1 MIPENVLEMA
11 EREFRQLKTLADRA
25 IERLDDDQ
33 FFSSL
38 DSESNS
44 IAISIKHV
52 AGNLKS
58 RWTGFLT
65 TDGEKPDRDR
75 DKEFMLIE
83 GDTRQTLMNAWEHGW
98 QCLFETLARL
108 NPDNLTAEVQI
119 RGESLSVVQ
128 AIGRQLTHYAY
139 HVGQIVLLAKHLT
152 GSQWTTLSVAR
163 GGSSAFNAAPRP
175 YISENADES
184 LI

>member
-11 EREFRQLKTLADRA
+11 EREFRQLKKLADRA

-33 FFSSL
+33 FFFSL

-75 DKEFMLIE
+75 DE

-108 NPDNLTAEVQI
+108 NPGNLTAEVQI

-163 GGSSAFNAAPRP
+163 GGSSA
-175 YISENADES
+175 
-184 LI
+184 